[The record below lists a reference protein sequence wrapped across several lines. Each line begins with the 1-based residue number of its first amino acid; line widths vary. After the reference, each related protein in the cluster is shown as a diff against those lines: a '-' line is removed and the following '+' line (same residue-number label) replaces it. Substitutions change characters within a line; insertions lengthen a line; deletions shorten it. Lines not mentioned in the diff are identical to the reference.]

1 MQCAVQPVP
10 QATCCTKEINRGFSA
25 PVGGQA
31 NGDDSQDSVTGDGRQ
46 FFATPSPKE
55 SMKAARF
62 VFAAP
67 LRLRVGPREWRPSFI
82 LGLPPD
88 RRQSPQIGIVGRR
101 DSGRATGDVSRRRS
115 LHRVLCRQFAAPRH
129 VKPSFRAS
137 CEERRV
143 TERIRF
149 DS

>member
-1 MQCAVQPVP
+1 MP
-10 QATCCTKEINRGFSA
+10 QATCRKKEINRSFSA
-25 PVGGQA
+25 PRNGKA

-67 LRLRVGPREWRPSFI
+67 LRLRVGPREWQPSFI
-82 LGLPPD
+82 FRFTPD

-101 DSGRATGDVSRRRS
+101 DSGPATGDVS
-115 LHRVLCRQFAAPRH
+115 CR
-129 VKPSFRAS
+129 
-137 CEERRV
+137 
-143 TERIRF
+143 
-149 DS
+149 